1 MPYSHYLN
9 GNLVAMNERTRE
21 LIRQRM
27 LELDISQGEMA
38 ERISMTPSQVSRI
51 ISGDRGTTLE
61 NLIVIADVLK
71 IDRRYFLAVAAG
83 LPPESDKD
91 PWVEDISHKL
101 KLLPPS
107 LRDIADRF
115 IDSMIK
121 SEEATAR
128 KSKPNPKTPSH
139 EQSQTLAHSF
149 SLAKAGN

>member
-128 KSKPNPKTPSH
+128 KSKPNPKT
-139 EQSQTLAHSF
+139 
-149 SLAKAGN
+149 AKS

>member
-1 MPYSHYLN
+1 LPYSHYLN

-128 KSKPNPKTPSH
+128 KSKPNPKT
-139 EQSQTLAHSF
+139 
-149 SLAKAGN
+149 AKS

>member
-1 MPYSHYLN
+1 
-9 GNLVAMNERTRE
+9 MNERTRE

-128 KSKPNPKTPSH
+128 KSKPNPKT
-139 EQSQTLAHSF
+139 
-149 SLAKAGN
+149 AKS

>member
-1 MPYSHYLN
+1 
-9 GNLVAMNERTRE
+9 
-21 LIRQRM
+21 
-27 LELDISQGEMA
+27 
-38 ERISMTPSQVSRI
+38 MTPSQVSRI

-128 KSKPNPKTPSH
+128 KSKPNPKT
-139 EQSQTLAHSF
+139 
-149 SLAKAGN
+149 AKS